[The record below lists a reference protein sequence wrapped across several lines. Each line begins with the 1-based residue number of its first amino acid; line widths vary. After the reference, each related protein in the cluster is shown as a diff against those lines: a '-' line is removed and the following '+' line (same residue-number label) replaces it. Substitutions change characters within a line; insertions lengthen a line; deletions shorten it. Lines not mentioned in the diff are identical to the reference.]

1 MMTADDALKAMIPFV
16 VKGKDAEMQAY
27 HKAERVYLGVA
38 NPDIDT
44 LQKAWRKEMTVEE
57 RVELARNLWDSD
69 VHEGRVAAAKLLT
82 QARLRPD
89 DVAWELI
96 KSWVPQFDGWAIAD
110 HAMIAAQKRLVA
122 DPSRMEDIRP
132 WTTSDHMWT
141 KRAAMVAT
149 LPWAKLNNLKAQDQ
163 EIREEV
169 LTWAA
174 DYVQDRTWFIQKSV
188 AWWLRELS
196 KHDADRVTAFLGTHG
211 DALRPSLR
219 KEAVKYLK

>member
-57 RVELARNLWDSD
+57 RVELARDLWDSD

-96 KSWVPQFDGWAIAD
+96 KSWVPHFDGWAIAD

-149 LPWAKLNNLKAQDQ
+149 LPWAKLNNLKTQDQ

-196 KHDADRVTAFLGTHG
+196 KHDADRVSAFLSTHG

-219 KEAVKYLK
+219 KEAAKYLK